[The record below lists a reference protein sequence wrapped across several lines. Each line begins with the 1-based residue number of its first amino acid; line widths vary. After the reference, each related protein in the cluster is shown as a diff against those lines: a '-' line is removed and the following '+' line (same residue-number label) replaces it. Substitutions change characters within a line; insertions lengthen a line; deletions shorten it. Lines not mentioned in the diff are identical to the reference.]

1 MGRERGT
8 EGAGSPRSVSIDG
21 LPPDE
26 EFLVK
31 DFEAYGFID
40 PMSPEARGT
49 LPVIDDYLAL
59 VRAVE
64 EREVAPESLDPAV
77 LAIVAPH
84 LAEGRPLEATEAGST
99 LLDPAVLDPWVVSP
113 GEWEALGIPAPRCDK
128 DLKSAG
134 QALSLERA
142 AEIVRA
148 IEETEVDQ
156 ARLDAERARLT
167 AELVQIHELSGDV
180 QRRLEAS
187 SLAASEIA
195 AALRVSQ
202 RTARGRVEEARA
214 LADPAMAPVLAAMK
228 AGRLTRQ
235 RAAAVL
241 DAAIPVPSVR
251 LDEFAAAATAIAA
264 PDDPDRLPTLPTL
277 RQRLRRL
284 AEEYAEEPL
293 AVRREKA
300 LADRRVDVT
309 PVGDGMCYLTAF
321 LPLEVGAV
329 IDTRLAAMARSLQ
342 SPEEARTVNQLRADV
357 LADLLQSGLPHGG
370 CGPQPSRAPVPGNEP
385 GNEPVDH
392 EPPLLGAP
400 LGGVRLQLVVTAP
413 ASSVDGTGEVP
424 GEILGYGPIDP
435 ETARRLAAQ
444 ASTWT
449 RLLVGAA
456 DGAPLSIGRIRYAP
470 TAAMRRFLT
479 VRDATCRFPG
489 CDKPSAATDAD
500 HTVEWQDAGTTDVA
514 NLALLCPE
522 HHRLKSLGH
531 WTVQHVGTV
540 RHVGS
545 VPERRAGEPQ
555 PNPSPPRGRQSSGGT
570 RPTGGTPPGTLEWTA
585 PSGRRHV
592 TYPHEEAPPP
602 F

>member
-1 MGRERGT
+1 MGRERGAD
-8 EGAGSPRSVSIDG
+8 GAGSPHAVSIDG

-26 EFLVK
+26 EFLAK
-31 DFEAYGFID
+31 DFEDYGFID
-40 PMSPEARGT
+40 PMSPEARGI

-84 LAEGRPLEATEAGST
+84 LAEGRPLEPTEAGSA
-99 LLDPAVLDPWVVSP
+99 LLDPAVLDPWVVSA
-113 GEWEALGIPAPRCDK
+113 GEWEALGIPAPRRPE
-128 DLKSAG
+128 DLESAG
-134 QALSLERA
+134 RALSLERA

-167 AELVQIHELSGDV
+167 AELVQIHEQSGDV

-202 RTARGRVEEARA
+202 RTARARVEEARA
-214 LADPAMAPVLAAMK
+214 LAHPAMAPVLTAMK

-251 LDEFAAAATAIAA
+251 LDDFAAAATAIAA

-370 CGPQPSRAPVPGNEP
+370 CGPQPSRVPGPGNESVP
-385 GNEPVDH
+385 GDEPVDH

-413 ASSVDGTGEVP
+413 ASTVDGTGEVP

-435 ETARRLAAQ
+435 KTTRRLAAQ

-489 CDKPSAATDAD
+489 CDKPSAATETD
-500 HTVEWQDAGTTDVA
+500 HTVEWQDGGTTDVA

-522 HHRLKSLGH
+522 HHRLKSLGL
-531 WTVQHVGTV
+531 WTVRQIGADTEVLGI
-540 RHVGS
+540 RS
-545 VPERRAGEPQ
+545 PADRPAPPPRARAPSQ
-555 PNPSPPRGRQSSGGT
+555 TSPPGCE
-570 RPTGGTPPGTLEWTA
+570 PPGTLEWTA
-585 PSGRRHV
+585 PSGRRYITHP
-592 TYPHEEAPPP
+592 YREEPPP